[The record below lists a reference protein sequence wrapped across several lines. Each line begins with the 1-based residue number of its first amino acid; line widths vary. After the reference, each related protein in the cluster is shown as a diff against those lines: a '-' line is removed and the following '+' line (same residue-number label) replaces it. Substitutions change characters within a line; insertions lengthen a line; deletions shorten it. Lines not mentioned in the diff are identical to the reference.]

1 MVDYAL
7 FKRHVDD
14 VHSAAKI
21 VIQKQNATPVWPR
34 LLSEDAG
41 EAGIKVEFAEPAL
54 LWNAPLRGSSST
66 TISSKRAIVM
76 GGSFC
81 FKEGVF
87 DMASACLEVYSITR
101 ISGVCKLKL
110 LEAMHF
116 DTEPNAQQSPFHPM
130 FHVQFGKNNHWDVA
144 RLQARVAEAARV
156 DISKIEIDR
165 ELLFA
170 TRDMRIPTPQMD
182 YLSMLVMVIADYFCE
197 KNSTREVKTGFK
209 KILKKV
215 MDSRNPTR
223 YGRQSNRLAQRWS
236 DQRANPFC
244 ASHWYEE
251 SC

>member
-1 MVDYAL
+1 M

-14 VHSAAKI
+14 VHNAAKI
-21 VIQKQNATPVWPR
+21 VIQKQNATPVWPN
-34 LLSEDAG
+34 LLSENTG
-41 EAGIKVEFAEPAL
+41 EAEIRIEFAEPAI
-54 LWNAPLRGSSST
+54 LWNAPIRGSSST
-66 TISSKRAIVM
+66 ASLAKRAIVM

-81 FKEGVF
+81 FKEGTF
-87 DMASACLEVYSITR
+87 DMGAACLEVYSITR
-101 ISGVCKLKL
+101 LAGAYKLKL

-130 FHVQFGKNNHWDVA
+130 FHVQFGKNNHWDIA
-144 RLQARVAEAARV
+144 KLQARVAEVARI
-156 DISKIEIDR
+156 DANKIEIDR
-165 ELLFA
+165 ELTSF

-209 KILKKV
+209 KVLKKV
-215 MDSRNPTR
+215 MDSRNPAR

-236 DQRANPFC
+236 NQAANPFC

-251 SC
+251 SCS